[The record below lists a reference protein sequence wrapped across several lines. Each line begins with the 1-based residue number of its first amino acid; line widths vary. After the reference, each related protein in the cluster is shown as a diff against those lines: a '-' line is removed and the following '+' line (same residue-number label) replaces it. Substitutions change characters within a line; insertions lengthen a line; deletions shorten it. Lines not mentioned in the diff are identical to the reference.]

1 MQPIEQ
7 MIRETL
13 VDKFGVFGADL
24 GPATTFD
31 DLDVDSLVLV
41 ELAVILRRT
50 YGVPLDTDE
59 LTADLTVSQVAEL
72 LQAKLAAA

>member
-1 MQPIEQ
+1 METIEQ

-41 ELAVILRRT
+41 ELAVILKRT
-50 YGVPLDTDE
+50 FGVLLDVDE
-59 LTADLTVSQVAEL
+59 LTAGLTVSQVAEL
-72 LQAKLAAA
+72 VQAKLAAV